1 MDGGR
6 REKNGREKKSASKE
20 LTETV
25 KHAVIDPYVQTYV
38 LRNDGLFTNVQEC
51 LESNRL
57 NQNHLATR

>member
-1 MDGGR
+1 MDSGR
-6 REKNGREKKSASKE
+6 RVKTGDKKKGASKV